1 MSIERFLIFFLF
13 ALSAQG
19 RILFVTAKNDGVWR
33 EKRLWGRKLAERSTS
48 EDKGLAKA
56 RLRLKLMKVAKSIRK
71 NAKKERMNV
80 KRLKVGKN
88 VRKLFQNEN
97 VAKDLAR
104 FLADP
109 KLDSRIHK
117 AEEKIEALSPKPDPA
132 SKPKKRKA
140 RKLGVRHIESNPV
153 IPNEVLPP
161 RAMPQMQYMP
171 GVAGAPFP
179 SYFMNGPHHHPPMKI
194 TVNSLPNPNPRA
206 ALNPFEVQHIG
217 LQKQVRELTGIS
229 AQLDKLG
236 SELRMMDNEMEA
248 SLDDN
253 YNRVLQLD

>member
-1 MSIERFLIFFLF
+1 MSIERFLLFFLF

-19 RILFVTAKNDGVWR
+19 RILFVTAKSDGSWR
-33 EKRLWGRKLAERSTS
+33 EKHLSGRKLAEQSTS
-48 EDKGLAKA
+48 ENQELAKTML
-56 RLRLKLMKVAKSIRK
+56 RLRLMKVAKSIRK
-71 NAKKERMNV
+71 NAKKKQMNV
-80 KRLKVGKN
+80 KRLRIGKN

-97 VAKDLAR
+97 VANDLAKY
-104 FLADP
+104 LADP

-117 AEEKIEALSPKPDPA
+117 EQKKIEELSPKPEP
-132 SKPKKRKA
+132 SPQPKKKA
-140 RKLGVRHIESNPV
+140 RKLKVRLTENE
-153 IPNEVLPP
+153 IPNELLPP
-161 RAMPQMQYMP
+161 RELPEFKYMP

-206 ALNPFEVQHIG
+206 ALNPFEVQHIS
-217 LQKQVRELTGIS
+217 LKKQVRELTGIS

-236 SELRMMDNEMEA
+236 SELRLMDNEMEA

-253 YNRVLQLD
+253 YNRVLQLN